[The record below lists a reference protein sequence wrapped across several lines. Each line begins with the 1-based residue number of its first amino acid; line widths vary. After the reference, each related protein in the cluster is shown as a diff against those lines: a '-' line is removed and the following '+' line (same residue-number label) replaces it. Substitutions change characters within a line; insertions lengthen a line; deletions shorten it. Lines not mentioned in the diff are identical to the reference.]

1 MKKITLILSI
11 VLLVALQ
18 VRSQEVPALMD
29 EAAGA
34 YKSGNLEDARF
45 KLQQALSGINQAIG
59 RDILEMMPQ
68 QLGDMTT
75 IAEEDNVTGMNTGF
89 AGLFVSRHYKGE
101 VNHAEVEIMSDSP
114 FLAGINMLLAMPIFM
129 ASDPNQK
136 RIKIDGQKALL
147 TKTPAQEEQ
156 LVNYDVQL
164 VFGNTLFTFSVTG
177 IEDENKVT
185 AMLDKIPVRGI
196 MAVAE

>member
-11 VLLVALQ
+11 VLMVVLQ
-18 VRSQEVPALMD
+18 ARSQEVPALLD
-29 EAAGA
+29 EASGA

-45 KLQQALSGINQAIG
+45 KLQQALNGVNQAIG

-68 QLGDMTT
+68 QLGDMNA
-75 IAEEDNVTGMNTGF
+75 IAEEDNVTGMNTAF
-89 AGLFVSRHYKGE
+89 AGLFVSRHYKAE
-101 VNHAEVEIMSDSP
+101 VNHAEIEIMSDSP
-114 FLAGINMLLAMPIFM
+114 FLSAINMMLAMPIFM

-147 TKTPAQEEQ
+147 TKTPAAEEQ
-156 LVNYDVQL
+156 LVSYNVQL
-164 VFGNTLFTFSVTG
+164 VSGNTLFTFTVTG
-177 IEDENKVT
+177 IEDESKVT

-196 MAVAE
+196 MAIAE

>member
-11 VLLVALQ
+11 VLMVVLQ
-18 VRSQEVPALMD
+18 ARSQEVPALLD
-29 EAAGA
+29 EASGA

-68 QLGDMTT
+68 QLGDMNAV
-75 IAEEDNVTGMNTGF
+75 AEEDNVTGMNTAF
-89 AGLFVSRHYKGE
+89 AGLFVSRHYKAE

-114 FLAGINMLLAMPIFM
+114 FLSAINVMLAMPVFLN
-129 ASDPNQK
+129 SDPNQK

-156 LVNYDVQL
+156 LVSYDVQL
-164 VFGNTLFTFSVTG
+164 VFGNTLFTFTVTG
-177 IEDENKVT
+177 IEEENQVT
-185 AMLDKIPVRGI
+185 TLLDKIPVRGI

>member
-1 MKKITLILSI
+1 MKKIIFILSI
-11 VLLVALQ
+11 VLMVALQ
-18 VRSQEVPALMD
+18 ARSQEVPVLLD

-34 YKSGNLEDARF
+34 YKNGNLEDARF
-45 KLQQALSGINQAIG
+45 ALQQALNGINQAIG
-59 RDILEMMPQ
+59 RDILEMLPQ
-68 QLGDMTT
+68 QLGDMNAV
-75 IAEEDNVTGMNTGF
+75 AESDNVTGLNTGF

-114 FLAGINMLLAMPIFM
+114 FLASINMLLSMPVFL

-164 VFGNTLFTFSVTG
+164 VFGNTLFTFTVTG
-177 IEDENKVT
+177 IEDENQVT
-185 AMLDKIPVRGI
+185 DMLDKIPVRGI